1 VNESVPV
8 LDDAVPFRDDL
19 VVDLNDAI
27 KKRRPELN
35 DIAAARLKVYVRY
48 AAGADS
54 VDLAPGQKVLDYPS
68 TDEDPLNVVSPDDE
82 HLRIS
87 VVGPT
92 PKTPAPSE

>member
-1 VNESVPV
+1 M
-8 LDDAVPFRDDL
+8 
-19 VVDLNDAI
+19 
-27 KKRRPELN
+27 
-35 DIAAARLKVYVRY
+35 Y

-87 VVGPT
+87 VAGPT

>member
-1 VNESVPV
+1 MNESVPV

-19 VVDLNDAI
+19 VVDLKDAI

-35 DIAAARLKVYVRY
+35 DIAAARLKVYVCC
-48 AAGADS
+48 GL
-54 VDLAPGQKVLDYPS
+54 DLAPGQKVLDYPS

>member
-35 DIAAARLKVYVRY
+35 DIAAARLKVYVCCGRRF
-48 AAGADS
+48 GRS
-54 VDLAPGQKVLDYPS
+54 RPWPESIRLPI
-68 TDEDPLNVVSPDDE
+68 N
-82 HLRIS
+82 
-87 VVGPT
+87 
-92 PKTPAPSE
+92 